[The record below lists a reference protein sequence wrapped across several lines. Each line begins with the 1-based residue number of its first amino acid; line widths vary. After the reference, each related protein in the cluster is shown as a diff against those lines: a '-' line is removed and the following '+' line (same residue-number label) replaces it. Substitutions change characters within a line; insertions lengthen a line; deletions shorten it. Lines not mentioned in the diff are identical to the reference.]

1 MDLTGYDA
9 FRHLCRSLG
18 LGRRS
23 LVAMV
28 TGYTAYFDVSR
39 GRDPIYTMAGYIG
52 RVEKWDEFKPPWQK
66 LLADE
71 GLKKPFS
78 PASLESRVGEY
89 HGWSNTKAISFQQRA
104 FQLIN
109 KAREVAIGHSISIEA
124 FKTLQFHW
132 VQEPHAESKSHYYH
146 CAACLLRNVQ
156 WWINRNR
163 IDEPIEYIFEFGD
176 EGWGD
181 ILKLL
186 DEINADP
193 VQRESYRM
201 QGYSRKFKKDVIQ
214 LQAAGTWAYESYKRW
229 ANILLLHDNVGDEL
243 NQALAALEEHNEE
256 TRRCSWPHQFPRSG
270 QSDAQA

>member
-1 MDLTGYDA
+1 
-9 FRHLCRSLG
+9 
-18 LGRRS
+18 
-23 LVAMV
+23 MV
-28 TGYTAYFDVSR
+28 TGYTAFFDVSR
-39 GRDPIYTMAGYIG
+39 GPEPVYTMAGYIG
-52 RVEKWDEFKPPWQK
+52 RVEKWEAFKSPWQK

-89 HGWSNTKAISFQQRA
+89 YGWSNTKAISFQQRA

-109 KAREVAIGHSISIEA
+109 KAREVAIGHSLSIRD
-124 FKTLQFHW
+124 FKRLEFRW
-132 VQEPHAESKSHYYH
+132 IQEPHAESKSHYYH

-156 WWINRNR
+156 WWIDRNR

-193 VQRESYRM
+193 AQRESYRM

-214 LQAAGTWAYESYKRW
+214 LQAAGTWAYESYKHWSNTLPDRQKRKTRDSFKPLFRQ
-229 ANILLLHDNVGDEL
+229 AVDGGL
-243 NQALAALEEHNEE
+243 NTFDDKAAFDAMIKTYLSLGGLATKGGVTLKLE
-256 TRRCSWPHQFPRSG
+256 
-270 QSDAQA
+270 